1 MALIATEK
9 AKYSNVFKHEEK
21 ADLAYCRTVAV
32 VNGPAATLAV
42 GTVLGK
48 VTATGKY
55 KVAVETAVD
64 GSKVAAAIVM
74 TETTV
79 PNATDTNVLA
89 LIRGSSGVSKQG
101 LVLDATYNDDAKKAA
116 VYASLEAAGIQVLTA
131 I

>member
-9 AKYSNVFKHEEK
+9 QKYSNVFKHETLP
-21 ADLAYCRTVAV
+21 DLAYCRTLAV
-32 VNGPAATLAV
+32 VNDSAATLAV

-79 PNATDTNVLA
+79 AANTDTNVLA
-89 LIRGSSGVSKQG
+89 LFRGPSGVAKET
-101 LVLDATYNDDAKKAA
+101 LVLSATYNDNTKKAA